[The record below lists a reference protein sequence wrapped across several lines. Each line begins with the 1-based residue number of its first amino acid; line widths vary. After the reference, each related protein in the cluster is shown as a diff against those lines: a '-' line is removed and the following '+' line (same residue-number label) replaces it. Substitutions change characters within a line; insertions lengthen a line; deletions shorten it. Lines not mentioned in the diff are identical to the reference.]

1 MRTDGQRADAR
12 DNRRRLLAATES
24 LLSTR
29 STFSLTDLAS
39 SAGVSRATTYR
50 NFATS
55 AEAVTAFISDF
66 LGEFEEAV
74 SENGQVTAS
83 VEELCVAWGSLVE
96 HRGAA
101 LVHVRSTEGFLA
113 RVRRDDPVIGRI
125 YRLVRGALE
134 QDVAGSRLASRDLD
148 YAVFLWNLLLD
159 PRELMDLAEHN
170 DLSVAAA
177 TLRLTLEF
185 RGWLDRIPGQS
196 ASLDV
201 TAAVSPRP

>member
-1 MRTDGQRADAR
+1 MRADGQRVDAR
-12 DNRRRLLAATES
+12 DNRRRLLDATGE
-24 LLSTR
+24 LLATR
-29 STFSLTDLAS
+29 SAFSLTDLAS

-50 NFATS
+50 NFTTT
-55 AEAVTAFISDF
+55 AEAITAFISEF

-83 VEELCVAWGSLVE
+83 IEELCAAWGVLVE
-96 HRGAA
+96 RRSAA

-113 RVRRDDPVIGRI
+113 RVRQDDPVIGRI

-134 QDVAGSRLASRDLD
+134 QDPAGSRLASSDLD

-159 PRELMDLAEHN
+159 PRELIDLAEHN
-170 DLSVAAA
+170 NLSVADA

-185 RGWLDRIPGQS
+185 RAWLDRIPGGCS
-196 ASLDV
+196 
-201 TAAVSPRP
+201 